1 MMNQGSDP
9 EISVI
14 VPVRNEAGNIS
25 TLIDEIVTALN
36 TLAPFE
42 IIYIDDGSNDET
54 HLRLRECMAREK
66 RLRVFRHDTSC
77 GQSRAIRTGV
87 LAARGGIIVTLD
99 GDCQNNPA
107 DIPALVR
114 HLLAKG
120 PSRLGM
126 VHGRREKRRDTF
138 IRRLS
143 SKAGNK
149 VRGFLL
155 HDSAAD
161 SGCGLKAIWRELYL
175 RLPYFDHM
183 HRFMPALVKREGA
196 KVEFLAVGHRPRV
209 KGRSNYGINNRL
221 WVGIADIL
229 GVMWLNRRMK
239 KPADMREEK
248 L

>member
-1 MMNQGSDP
+1 MNQGSDP

-14 VPVRNEAGNIS
+14 VPVRNEAGNIG

-36 TLAPFE
+36 TLGAFE
-42 IIYIDDGSNDET
+42 IIYVDDGSSDET

-66 RLRVFRHDTSC
+66 RLRVFRHGTSC
-77 GQSRAIRTGV
+77 GQSRAIRTGA
-87 LAARGGIIVTLD
+87 LAARGRIIVTLD

-107 DIPALVR
+107 DIPALVGR
-114 HLLAKG
+114 LLAKSPAG
-120 PSRLGM
+120 LGM
-126 VHGRREKRRDTF
+126 AHGRRQQRRDTF

-143 SKAGNK
+143 SKVGNK

-155 HDSAAD
+155 HDSAPD
-161 SGCGLKAIWRELYL
+161 SGCGIKAIWRELYL
-175 RLPYFDHM
+175 RLPFFDHM
-183 HRFMPALVKREGA
+183 HRFMPALVRREGA
-196 KVEFLAVGHRPRV
+196 EVEFLAVDHRPRM

-221 WVGIADIL
+221 WVGITDIL
-229 GVMWLNRRMK
+229 GVMWLNRRIK